1 MALKV
6 TTAQP
11 KGSLSGSI
19 YWIGQD
25 GNVYLKGAGGNNA
38 PVRNLGNPQQAR
50 IWDLGLNGAIQIDD
64 PNPGGG
70 GGGGGSITPAPAA
83 GGGGGGVTRPD
94 RSNSIRMQEAG
105 LAALG
110 EQERQG
116 LSAVD
121 KALENILASYLREAQ
136 RNEAQYG
143 TQSTTNKQNL
153 QTNKQVAY
161 TSAAQG
167 RRGLFG
173 TLSSIGAL
181 SGSGIELANRAVQQ
195 GANADLAGA
204 QGTFNENQT
213 SLDTNIQMFRDA
225 DEERKIKARD
235 AAEEARTGV
244 RNSVAQQRQKFLA
257 QLADDYEQ
265 MGDTRR
271 SAEYAR
277 QAAELYPTLAQTSI
291 PSTNLA
297 PIAAP
302 FTPTTLANYIAGG
315 GTTVSTTPA
324 GPGGLPGLVAGGT
337 PRRRREE

>member
-1 MALKV
+1 MNPYLYNPQAATILL
-6 TTAQP
+6 Q
-11 KGSLSGSI
+11 GSSPLLQGSSPRVQGSTIPVLQSPSLPGNLIGLSGPIRQS
-19 YWIGQD
+19 G
-25 GNVYLKGAGGNNA
+25 GSSGAAPASAPPAPSAPRSSAGGSA
-38 PVRNLGNPQQAR
+38 
-50 IWDLGLNGAIQIDD
+50 
-64 PNPGGG
+64 
-70 GGGGGSITPAPAA
+70 
-83 GGGGGGVTRPD
+83 RPD

-110 EQERQG
+110 DQERQG
-116 LSAVD
+116 LSAID
-121 KALENILASYLREAQ
+121 KALENLMASYLREAQ

-161 TSAAQG
+161 TNAAQG

-213 SLDTNIQMFRDA
+213 SLDTNIQAFRDA
-225 DEERKIKARD
+225 DEERRIKARD

-244 RNSVAQQRQKFLA
+244 RNSVAQQRQRFLA

-277 QAAELYPTLAQTSI
+277 QAAELYPILAQTSI

-302 FTPTTLANYIAGG
+302 FTPTTLANYVAGG
-315 GTTVSTTPA
+315 NTTVSTTPA
-324 GPGGLPGLVAGGT
+324 SPGGLPGLVVGGT
-337 PRRRREE
+337 PRRRREG